1 MYKNLKVAVIIPV
14 YCEEERVRNVV
25 NGLPSWVDHIVVVD
39 DASADRTFEV
49 VGSIEDKRCVLLRC
63 ERNQGVGVA
72 TLTGWRKALEL
83 EADILV
89 KMDGDGQMDPAT
101 LGALIAPLAEG
112 KADYAKGNRFLH
124 VMALTRMPLMRRLGN
139 IGLSFMAKLASG
151 YWSVFDPTNGYVAI
165 HAGVLS
171 LLEEGRL
178 HKRFFFE
185 HSLLL
190 ELGLHRAVVCDVY
203 MPARYG
209 DKVSSLSERQSLIE
223 FPSLLLKG
231 FLRRWRIQYFVRD
244 FSDVS
249 LFLLIGTWATT
260 FGTAWGAYHW
270 YATASRGVTAST
282 GTVMIAV
289 LPIVLGL
296 QFLLQALIADIQR
309 APREPIHLTQLSNR
323 QP

>member
-25 NGLPSWVDHIVVVD
+25 NGLPAWVDHIVVVD
-39 DASADRTFEV
+39 DASADRTSAV
-49 VGSIEDKRCVLLRC
+49 VGDIEDKRCVLLRH
-63 ERNQGVGVA
+63 ERNQGVGAA

-83 EADILV
+83 GADILV
-89 KMDGDGQMDPAT
+89 KMDGDDQMDPAT

-112 KADYAKGNRFLH
+112 KADYANGNRFLH
-124 VMALTRMPLMRRLGN
+124 VMALTRMPWMRRFGN

-171 LLEEGRL
+171 LLEEDRL

-249 LFLLIGTWATT
+249 LFLLIGAWATT
-260 FGTAWGAYHW
+260 FGIVWGTYHW

>member
-1 MYKNLKVAVIIPV
+1 MYKNFRVAVIIPV
-14 YCEEERVRNVV
+14 YCEEDRVRNVL
-25 NGLPSWVDHIVVVD
+25 NGLPSWVDHVVVVD
-39 DASADRTFEV
+39 DASADRTAEV
-49 VGSIEDKRCVLLRC
+49 VGSIEDKRCVLLRH
-63 ERNQGVGVA
+63 EKNQGVGAA

-83 EADILV
+83 GADILV
-89 KMDGDGQMDPAT
+89 KMDGDGQMDPSALAT
-101 LGALIAPLAEG
+101 LIAPLAEG

-124 VMALTRMPLMRRLGN
+124 AMALTRMPWIRRFGN

-165 HAGVLS
+165 HAAVMS
-171 LLEEGRL
+171 LLDENRI

-209 DKVSSLSERQSLIE
+209 DKVSSLSEQRSLIE
-223 FPSLLLKG
+223 FPPLLVKG
-231 FLRRWRIQYFVRD
+231 CCRRWRIQYFVRD

-249 LFLLIGTWATT
+249 LLLLIGTAATA
-260 FGTAWGAYHW
+260 FGTTWGIYHW
-270 YATASRGVTAST
+270 YAAASQRVTAST

-309 APREPIHLTQLSNR
+309 APREPLHLTQLPR
-323 QP
+323 RH